1 MMGKTMNTCLKTGKG
16 KTAEAERIA
25 TKLAS
30 MSRSQLKGSLRSLKA
45 RFRMD
50 FTEDYLNRT
59 SVDRLRHILLAAL
72 INARPHN

>member
-1 MMGKTMNTCLKTGKG
+1 MMGKTMNTCLKTRKG
-16 KTAEAERIA
+16 KAVEAERIA

-50 FTEDYLNRT
+50 FTDEFLDSLSEDK
-59 SVDRLRHILLAAL
+59 LRHILLAAL
-72 INARPHN
+72 LNGR

>member
-1 MMGKTMNTCLKTGKG
+1 MFVMGKTMNICLKTKKG
-16 KTAEAERIA
+16 KTVEAERIA

-50 FTEDYLNRT
+50 FTDEFLDSLGK
-59 SVDRLRHILLAAL
+59 DKLRHILLAAL
-72 INARPHN
+72 LNGR